1 MRNMNCRNVRREIEE
16 TDAGERLS
24 PAAREHVATCA
35 ACETLSREQASLHAL
50 VSGLGTVEA
59 PGDFDFRLRA
69 RLAGEKTGNGRYY
82 ALSSFSFGLRAG
94 AMATVLLLLGA
105 AFVFV
110 TFRTQPNGPGGMETV
125 AVNSDKAPAIMLN
138 AAGEVKAVAPQPV
151 VIDAGMKPAD
161 VVKRRST
168 GNTLLAT
175 ARNNRSATFEEGQ
188 SAATILRPDDPDDA
202 FQINASNQ
210 SLRVSVD
217 DARGASRTISLPTVS
232 FGSQKALSQSATP
245 LMASARGVW

>member
-16 TDAGERLS
+16 TEAGERLS

-35 ACETLSREQASLHAL
+35 ACETLSREQASLQAL
-50 VSGLGTVEA
+50 VSSLGTVEA

-69 RLAGEKTGNGRYY
+69 RLAGAKAGNGRYY

-110 TFRTQPNGPGGMETV
+110 TFKTQPNGPAGGETV
-125 AVNSDKAPAIMLN
+125 AVNADKSPALMLN
-138 AAGEVKAVAPQPV
+138 AAGDVNAVVAQPV
-151 VIDAGMKPAD
+151 VIDAGMRPAD
-161 VVKRRST
+161 SQAVKRR
-168 GNTLLAT
+168 GTLLAA

-202 FQINASNQ
+202 FLINASNQ

-245 LMASARGVW
+245 LMASARGAW